1 MELLIYIFFDQSI
14 FFYFFQFYVHM
25 CTYLSNSMY
34 VWVHKKDRKGW
45 LIPWNCC
52 YSGYELH
59 RIELRFPRR
68 ATSALNH
75 RATSPVP
82 IQGTLCLLAH
92 STLTSTTNLMRR
104 DSNDCSCFV
113 SWPLSSVISI
123 L

>member
-75 RATSPVP
+75 RATSPA
-82 IQGTLCLLAH
+82 LMLLLLLETGFSLDVLEPA
-92 STLTSTTNLMRR
+92 L
-104 DSNDCSCFV
+104 
-113 SWPLSSVISI
+113 
-123 L
+123 